1 MDAIDF
7 TGNTTPKVGALAIF
21 RYQNGVA
28 HVALVT
34 GVHEKGFTIIQ
45 GPIQRCN
52 HPVDFV
58 PWNDKALVG
67 FWERAAT
74 STVALLD

>member
-1 MDAIDF
+1 MDAVDF

-28 HVALVT
+28 HVALIT
-34 GVHEKGFTIIQ
+34 GIHEKGFTIIQ
-45 GPIQRCN
+45 GPIPRCN

-58 PWNDKALVG
+58 PWDDKALVG